1 MSMNKT
7 NPLLLDIPDC
17 FESERLIIRA
27 PKWGD
32 GTELN
37 EAVKESFEQLRPWMP
52 WAQALPA
59 PADSESV
66 VRRAHLR
73 FMERT
78 DLMLLLTLKETG
90 QLVGCSGLHRI
101 DWEARKFEIGY
112 WVRTSFSKQGF
123 IKEATDAITNY
134 AIQELQAN
142 RIEIR
147 CDERNTQSAKV
158 AQRLGFALEGI
169 LRNDSSDT
177 DGTLRSTMIFSK
189 IRGVE
194 F

>member
-7 NPLLLDIPDC
+7 NPILLDIPDC
-17 FESERLIIRA
+17 FESERLLIRA
-27 PKWGD
+27 AKPGD
-32 GTELN
+32 GAALN
-37 EAVKESFEQLRPWMP
+37 EATLESIEQLRPWMP
-52 WAQALPA
+52 WAQEVPT
-59 PADSESV
+59 PEDSETV
-66 VRRAHLR
+66 IRRAHLS
-73 FMERT
+73 FIERT
-78 DLMLLLTLKETG
+78 DLMLLLVLKETG

-101 DWEARKFEIGY
+101 NWEARKFEIGY

-123 IKEATDAITNY
+123 ITEAAEAITNY

-147 CDERNTQSAKV
+147 CDARNTPSANV
-158 AQRLGFALEGI
+158 AKRLGYTLEGV
-169 LRNDSSDT
+169 LRNESSAT
-177 DGTLRSTMIFSK
+177 DGTLSSTMVFSK